1 MSVINIF
8 NKYYNIDYI
17 FYMSA
22 IDIFNKYYN
31 IEYSILCQLLI
42 YLLNTI
48 PLSIYT
54 ICSHL
59 YTLYMIHC
67 ISSEYFKSISNISRK
82 FTSMLR

>member
-1 MSVINIF
+1 MSAINIF

-22 IDIFNKYYN
+22 IDIFKKYYN

-59 YTLYMIHC
+59 YTLYMILVYHQ
-67 ISSEYFKSISNISRK
+67 SILKAYRIYQGNSHRC
-82 FTSMLR
+82 